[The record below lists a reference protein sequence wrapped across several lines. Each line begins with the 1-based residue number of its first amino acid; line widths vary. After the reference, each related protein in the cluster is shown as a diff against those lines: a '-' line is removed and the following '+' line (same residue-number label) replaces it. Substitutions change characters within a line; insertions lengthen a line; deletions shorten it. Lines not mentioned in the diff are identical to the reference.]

1 MKIYLDDERIPPKD
15 WVLVKTV
22 PELIKLMSSEEI
34 IEQLSL
40 DHDLGEDQLTG
51 YDFLKWLEEQV
62 YLKKVTHLPTINIHS
77 ANPTGRINM
86 ALALRSIQKIY
97 GK

>member
-1 MKIYLDDERIPPKD
+1 MKLYLDDERIPPEG

-22 PELIKLMSSEEI
+22 PELIKLISSEET
-34 IEQLSL
+34 IEQISL
-40 DHDLGEDQLTG
+40 DHDLGDDQLTG
-51 YDFLKWLEEQV
+51 YDFLCWLEEQV
-62 YLKKVTHLPTINIHS
+62 YLNKLTYLPIINIHS

>member
-1 MKIYLDDERIPPKD
+1 MKVYLDDERTPPEG
-15 WVLVKTV
+15 WELVKTV
-22 PELIKLMSSEEI
+22 PELIKLMSQET

-51 YDFLKWLEEQV
+51 YDFLKWLEAQV
-62 YLKKVTHLPTINIHS
+62 FFKRVTHLPTINIHS